1 MRQELFWWLAALVMA
16 VVLSAG
22 GALGYVGWSP
32 LLFVL
37 VALLVVARL
46 GAALTD
52 DRDRSWLPGLLL
64 AAFGAKVLGVL
75 ARYFMVT
82 QLYELGDSFSYHR
95 AALDLVHAWRSL
107 QVPVNT
113 TPGTGTRFTEVVA
126 ALLYVPGVESMMMG
140 FLIFASLSFIGLICF
155 YVAFRGKVPT
165 KGLRTYAMLLFFL
178 PSLLFWPS
186 SIGKDALMVLFLGV
200 ASLGASYLL
209 QGRYGMGLLLL
220 APSLAGAGAI
230 RPHVA
235 VMVVSALVFTVVLG
249 RRIGPK
255 GGLGRLVVLVAASIA
270 LFSLAGLAMSELGL
284 DQESLDEFLAEQER
298 LTGQGGSAVVGA
310 PVQNPLD
317 FPEAFIRVLFRP
329 LPHEAHNP
337 PALLSSL
344 EGALFLLLVLWR
356 LPSLWSNIRVIRRYP
371 YLLYSLIYTVQF
383 IVAFS
388 SILNLGI
395 MARQRVQVLPLFL
408 ALLVGLAWEGRKKVE
423 LAPAR
428 LAGPVPAMAGT
439 WASPSGTR
447 LPSSPSPSGGGLASS
462 PSPSGGGLGRGSS
475 SSSDERAK
483 GDPWGLHDGQ
493 RGAR

>member
-1 MRQELFWWLAALVMA
+1 MRQELLWWLAALVMA
-16 VVLSAG
+16 VALSAG
-22 GALGYVGWSP
+22 GALGYVGWTP
-32 LLFVL
+32 LFFVL
-37 VALLVVARL
+37 VALLVVARI
-46 GAALTD
+46 GVAVAD

-82 QLYELGDSFSYHR
+82 DIYARGDSFRYHQ

-126 ALLYVPGVESMMMG
+126 ALLYVPGVKSMIIG

-155 YVAFRGKVPT
+155 YVAFRGRVPT
-165 KGLRTYAMLLFFL
+165 KGLRTYAVLLFFL

-186 SIGKDALMVLFLGV
+186 SIGKDSLMVLFLGV
-200 ASLGASYLL
+200 ASLGASYVL
-209 QGRYGMGLLLL
+209 QGRYVMGLLLL

-235 VMVVSALVFTVVLG
+235 VMVVSALVFTAVLA

-284 DQESLDEFLAEQER
+284 DEESLEEFLSEQER
-298 LTGQGGSAVVGA
+298 LTGQGVSAVVGA
-310 PVQNPLD
+310 PVHNPLD
-317 FPEAFIRVLFRP
+317 LPEAFIRVLFRP

-356 LPSLWSNIRVIRRYP
+356 LPSMWSNVRVIRQYP
-371 YLLYSLIYTVQF
+371 YLLYSLIYTAQF

-395 MARQRVQVLPLFL
+395 LARQRVQVLPLFL
-408 ALLVGLAWEGRKKVE
+408 ALLVGLGWEGRKKVE

-428 LAGPVPAMAGT
+428 IAQPVPAMAGP
-439 WASPSGTR
+439 W
-447 LPSSPSPSGGGLASS
+447 LPSSPSPSRGG
-462 PSPSGGGLGRGSS
+462 PWELGRGSS
-475 SSSDERAK
+475 SSLDERAK
-483 GDPWGLHDGQ
+483 GDPWGLRDG
-493 RGAR
+493 RGGER